1 MTISTLRRLV
11 TFICALSIAG
21 MIVMSI
27 KDNIGGAMT
36 SGIVGAIAMLC
47 LITGNA
53 IHLGTNGGG
62 AQEALGAELE
72 ARLAELVAAG
82 ADEDAARS
90 AIGKA
95 IRFGEGEA
103 MRRTEA
109 ARRKDERKGR
119 RTNYRDR
126 RAGRRTLS

>member
-1 MTISTLRRLV
+1 MSISTLRRFVAL
-11 TFICALSIAG
+11 ICALSIAG

-27 KDNIGGAMT
+27 KSNVGGAMT
-36 SGIVGAIAMLC
+36 SGIIGAIAMLC

-72 ARLAELVAAG
+72 ARVADLVAAG
-82 ADEDAARS
+82 ADPGAARA
-90 AIGKA
+90 AIVKA

-103 MRRTEA
+103 MRRTTVD
-109 ARRKDERKGR
+109 RCRDQGSLTRKHAQPTRGQ
-119 RTNYRDR
+119 
-126 RAGRRTLS
+126 

>member
-1 MTISTLRRLV
+1 MRLSTLRRLV
-11 TFICALSIAG
+11 TLICALSIAG

-27 KDNIGGAMT
+27 KSNVGGAMT
-36 SGIVGAIAMLC
+36 SGIIGAIAMLC

-72 ARLAELVAAG
+72 ARVSDLVAAG
-82 ADEDAARS
+82 ADADAAR
-90 AIGKA
+90 AVIAKA

-103 MRRTEA
+103 MRRTGVP
-109 ARRKDERKGR
+109 RKRE
-119 RTNYRDR
+119 
-126 RAGRRTLS
+126 RAGLGASTPNSRERS